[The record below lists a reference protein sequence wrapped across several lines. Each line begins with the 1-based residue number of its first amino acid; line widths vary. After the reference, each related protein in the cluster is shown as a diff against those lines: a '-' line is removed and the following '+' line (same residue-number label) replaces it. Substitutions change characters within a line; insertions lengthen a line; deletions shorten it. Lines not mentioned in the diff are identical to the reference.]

1 MPKSGIIGLDIG
13 YSTIKAIELG
23 GYFGHY
29 QLKKAGEVGLG
40 FNHWQRKELK
50 KPEALGKSLR
60 DCLDQAQ
67 PSPIKAKA
75 VNVALPEALSISKV
89 IHLPKMSARELRE
102 TIPYEASDF
111 LPMPIEEAIIDW
123 QVANIH
129 PQTAKSQAANSE
141 LTTTME
147 HIHVV
152 AIYRSLAESLI
163 DCLASQGLK
172 LNRLETRSY
181 AEKRALSHWLSKD
194 QPQLILS
201 IDHFETVISLVN
213 LETVFYTST
222 IKIAPKTL
230 SATPKGSA
238 GVVAA
243 SISETLDYV
252 HNRLGEELHIK
263 QILMSGLVPENSDFL
278 LELKRQSGLEI
289 KSGNLL
295 YSVLDQHEINPRFFT
310 ACGLAMA
317 G

>member
-1 MPKSGIIGLDIG
+1 MPKSGIIGVDIG
-13 YSTIKAIELG
+13 YSTVKAIELG
-23 GYFGHY
+23 GYFGRYH
-29 QLKKAGEVGLG
+29 LKKASETELG

-50 KPEALGKSLR
+50 KAEALGKSLR

-67 PSPIKAKA
+67 PGPIKAKA
-75 VNVALPEALSISKV
+75 VNLALPEALSISKV
-89 IHLPKMSARELRE
+89 IHLPKMSTRELRE
-102 TIPYEASDF
+102 TIPFEASDF
-111 LPMPIEEAIIDW
+111 LPMPIDEAIIDW

-129 PQTAKSQAANSE
+129 PQTAKSKEADGA
-141 LTTTME
+141 LTTVME

-181 AEKRALSHWLSKD
+181 AEKRALSHWLSKE

-222 IKIAPKTL
+222 IKITPKTL
-230 SATPKGSA
+230 LTTPKA
-238 GVVAA
+238 AAEIIAA

-263 QILMSGLVPENSDFL
+263 QILMSGLVPENSGFL

-295 YSVLDQHEINPRFFT
+295 YSVIDQHDINSRFFT

-317 G
+317 D